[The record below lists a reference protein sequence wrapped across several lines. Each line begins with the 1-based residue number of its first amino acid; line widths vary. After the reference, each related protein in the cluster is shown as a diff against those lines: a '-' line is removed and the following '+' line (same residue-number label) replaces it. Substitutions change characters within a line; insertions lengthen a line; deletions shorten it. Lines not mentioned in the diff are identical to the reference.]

1 MSEHALGR
9 AASQRVENA
18 VVPCGR
24 HYDEINVIFKCR
36 IENCLDDAPVP
47 NGEWQRVP
55 CRLGIVYNRCMI
67 SHMQEVDCDIVPRK
81 DSAKLTRVID
91 SSGRRGGMIDG

>member
-9 AASQRVENA
+9 TASQRVENA

-36 IENCLDDAPVP
+36 VKNCLDDAPVP
-47 NGEWQRVP
+47 NDQRQRAP
-55 CRLGIVYNRCMI
+55 CRLSIVYNRCVV
-67 SHMQEVDCDIVPRK
+67 SYMQEVDCDVVPRK
-81 DSAKLTRVID
+81 HSAKLTRVID
-91 SSGRRGGMIDG
+91 GSGRRRGMIDG